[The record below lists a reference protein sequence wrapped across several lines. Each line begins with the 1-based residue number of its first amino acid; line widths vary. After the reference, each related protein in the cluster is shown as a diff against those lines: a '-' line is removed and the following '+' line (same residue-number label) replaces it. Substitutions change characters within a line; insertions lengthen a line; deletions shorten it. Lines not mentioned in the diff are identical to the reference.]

1 MQLRF
6 AQTKGGETM
15 SNANLPVAVIG
26 AGPIGLAAAV
36 HLLEQGETPLILE
49 AGTSVGASILE
60 WGHVRLFTPWRYATD
75 AASTALLEA
84 AGWQQ
89 PDPEQHP
96 TGKELVESYLKPL
109 ANLPQV
115 QPNLRLNSPVIR
127 IARSG
132 FDKMKTTGRNQ
143 APFVLT
149 VQADNGEEVQY
160 LAKAVIDASGTYRSP
175 NPLGA
180 NGTPALNE
188 AAFASQIFY
197 GIPDV
202 LGSEHSQYT
211 NKTVLVAG
219 SGASAFNVLLD
230 LTRLMET
237 APNTKVIWV
246 IRRALTQRL
255 FGGGKADELPARGS
269 LGQRVRELVE
279 QGSFQVVSEFK
290 VTQLRRVGD
299 QITVSSDEQTVE
311 PVDEII
317 VTTGFRPDLSIF
329 SELRVSLDPAVE
341 SPVALAEMIDPNIH
355 SCGTV
360 RPHGAEELMQPEP
373 DFYIVGSKS
382 YGRAPT
388 FLLLTGYEQARS
400 VAAAVAGDWESARQV
415 QLVLPETGVCS
426 TTSDDPIGGACCGTA
441 SPMKQSNLI
450 QLVEIPINSSATA
463 SCCGTPALVT
473 EPATQP
479 TSNSSSCCG

>member
-1 MQLRF
+1 
-6 AQTKGGETM
+6 M

-26 AGPIGLAAAV
+26 AGPIGLAAAAR
-36 HLLEQGETPLILE
+36 LLEQGETPLILE
-49 AGTSVGASILE
+49 AGASVGASILE

-84 AGWQQ
+84 TGWQQ
-89 PDPEQHP
+89 PDPDKYP
-96 TGKELVESYLKPL
+96 TGEELVEGYLRPL
-109 ANLPQV
+109 ANLPQM
-115 QPNLRLNSPVIR
+115 QANLRLNSRVIS
-127 IARSG
+127 IARSD
-132 FDKMKTTGRNQ
+132 FDKMKTAGRDQ

-149 VQADNGEEVQY
+149 VRANDGEEVQY
-160 LAKAVIDASGTYRSP
+160 LAKAVIDASGTYRSS

-188 AAFASQIFY
+188 GAFASQIFY

-202 LGSEHSQYT
+202 LGRERARYA

-230 LTRLMET
+230 LTRLTEV
-237 APNTKVIWV
+237 ASDTKVIWV

-255 FGGGKADELPARGS
+255 FGGGEADELPARGS

-279 QGSFQVVSEFK
+279 QGSFQVISEFK
-290 VTQLRRVGD
+290 ATQLRRVGNL
-299 QITVSSDEQTVE
+299 ISVSSDEQTVG

-341 SPVALAEMIDPNIH
+341 SPIALAEMIDPNVH

-360 RPHGAEELMQPEP
+360 RPHGAEELKQPEP

-400 VAAAVAGDWESARQV
+400 VAAAVAGDWEAARQV

-426 TTSDDPIGGACCGTA
+426 ASPDDPIDGACCGTA
-441 SPMKQSNLI
+441 SPVKQSNLI
-450 QLVEIPINSSATA
+450 QLVEIPINAPAAA

-473 EPATQP
+473 EPARQP
-479 TSNSSSCCG
+479 TSNSVSCCG

>member
-1 MQLRF
+1 
-6 AQTKGGETM
+6 M

-26 AGPIGLAAAV
+26 AGPIGLAAAA
-36 HLLEQGETPLILE
+36 HLLKQSETPLILE
-49 AGTSVGASILE
+49 AGASVGASILE

-75 AASTALLEA
+75 PASTALLEA
-84 AGWQQ
+84 VGWQQ
-89 PDPEQHP
+89 SDPDQYP
-96 TGKELVESYLKPL
+96 TGAELVESYLKPL
-109 ANLPQV
+109 ANLPCIQS
-115 QPNLRLNSPVIR
+115 NLRLNSRVIR

-132 FDKMKTTGRNQ
+132 FDKMKTTGRDQ

-149 VQADNGEEVQY
+149 VRANDGEEIKY
-160 LAKAVIDASGTYRSP
+160 SAKAVIDASGTYRSP

-180 NGTPALNE
+180 NGTPAFNE
-188 AAFASQIFY
+188 AAFTSQIFY

-202 LGSEHSQYT
+202 LGREHSRYA

-230 LTRLMET
+230 LTRLTEV
-237 APNTKVIWV
+237 APDTKVIWV

-255 FGGGKADELPARGS
+255 FGGGEADELPARGS

-279 QGSFQVVSEFK
+279 QGNFLVVSEFK
-290 VTQLRRVGD
+290 ATQLRRVGD
-299 QITVSSDEQTVE
+299 QISVGSDEQTVG

-360 RPHGAEELMQPEP
+360 RPHGADELKQPEP

-388 FLLLTGYEQARS
+388 FLLLTGYEQVRS
-400 VAAAVAGDWESARQV
+400 VSAAIAGDWEAARQV

-426 TTSDDPIGGACCGTA
+426 TSSDDPIGGTCCGTA
-441 SPMKQSNLI
+441 SPVKQSNLI
-450 QLVEIPINSSATA
+450 QLVEIPVHSPVAA
-463 SCCGTPALVT
+463 SCCGTPALVK
-473 EPATQP
+473 EGGAQLA
-479 TSNSSSCCG
+479 SNNGSCCG

>member
-1 MQLRF
+1 
-6 AQTKGGETM
+6 M
-15 SNANLPVAVIG
+15 SKANLPVAVIG
-26 AGPIGLAAAV
+26 AGPIGLAAAA
-36 HLLEQGETPLILE
+36 HLLVQGETPLILE
-49 AGTSVGASILE
+49 AGASVGASILE

-75 AASTALLEA
+75 SASTAILEA
-84 AGWQQ
+84 TGWQ
-89 PDPEQHP
+89 PLEPEQHP
-96 TGKELVESYLKPL
+96 TGKELVEGYLRPL
-109 ANLPQV
+109 ANLPQL
-115 QPNLRLNSPVIR
+115 QSNLRMNSRVVR

-132 FDKMKTTGRNQ
+132 FDKMKTTGRDQ
-143 APFVLT
+143 APFILT

-188 AAFASQIFY
+188 AACASQIFY

-202 LGSEHSQYT
+202 LGNERSRYA

-230 LTRLMET
+230 LTRLTET
-237 APNTKVIWV
+237 APDTKVIWV
-246 IRRALTQRL
+246 IRRALTKRL
-255 FGGGKADELPARGS
+255 FGGGEADELPARGS
-269 LGQRVRELVE
+269 LGQWVRELVE
-279 QGSFQVVSEFK
+279 QGKVQVVSEFK
-290 VTQLRRVGD
+290 TTQLRRIGS
-299 QITVSSDEQTVE
+299 QIEVSSDEQTVG

-388 FLLLTGYEQARS
+388 FLLLTGYEQVRS
-400 VAAAVAGDWESARQV
+400 VAAAIAGDWEAARQV

-426 TTSDDPIGGACCGTA
+426 TTSDDPIGGSCCGTA
-441 SPMKQSNLI
+441 SPVKQSNLI
-450 QLVEIPINSSATA
+450 QLVEIPVNASVAA
-463 SCCGTPALVT
+463 SCCGTPALVN
-473 EPATQP
+473 EGANQS
-479 TSNSSSCCG
+479 TSSGSCCG

>member
-1 MQLRF
+1 MNK
-6 AQTKGGETM
+6 AK
-15 SNANLPVAVIG
+15 LPVAVIG
-26 AGPIGLAAAV
+26 AGPIGLAAAA

-49 AGTSVGASILE
+49 AGASIGASILE

-75 AASTALLEA
+75 PASTALLEPT
-84 AGWQQ
+84 GWVY
-89 PDPEQHP
+89 PDPELHP
-96 TGKELVESYLKPL
+96 TGAELVEEYLKPL
-109 ANLPQV
+109 AKLPQI
-115 QPNLRLNSPVIR
+115 QSNLRLNSRVTR

-132 FDKMKTTGRNQ
+132 FDKMKTTGRDE

-149 VQADNGEEVQY
+149 VRTDNGEELQY
-160 LAKAVIDASGTYRSP
+160 LAKAVIDASGTYQSP

-180 NGTPALNE
+180 NGTSALNE
-188 AAFASQIFY
+188 ESFASQICY

-202 LGSEHSQYT
+202 LGEHRARYT

-230 LTRLMET
+230 LTHLTEQARDT
-237 APNTKVIWV
+237 NVIWV

-255 FGGGKADELPARGS
+255 FGGGEADELPARGS

-290 VTQLRRVGD
+290 ATQLRRVGN
-299 QITVSSDEQTVE
+299 QVEVNSDEQAVG

-341 SPVALAEMIDPNIH
+341 SPVALAAMIDPNIH

-360 RPHGAEELMQPEP
+360 RPHGAEELKQPEP
-373 DFYIVGSKS
+373 DFYIIGSKS

-426 TTSDDPIGGACCGTA
+426 STPDSAIGVACCGTA
-441 SPMKQSNLI
+441 APVNQQSNLI
-450 QLVEIPINSSATA
+450 ELTQIAVNQPAAA
-463 SCCGTPALVT
+463 SCCGTPALVI
-473 EPATQP
+473 EVAGQAA
-479 TSNSSSCCG
+479 SSSSSCCGIDQRR

>member
-1 MQLRF
+1 
-6 AQTKGGETM
+6 M
-15 SNANLPVAVIG
+15 SKANLPVAVIG

-36 HLLEQGETPLILE
+36 HLLEQGETPLVLE
-49 AGTSVGASILE
+49 AGASVGASILE

-89 PDPEQHP
+89 PDPGQYP
-96 TGKELVESYLKPL
+96 TGAELVEGYLNPL
-109 ANLPQV
+109 ANLSQI
-115 QPNLRLNSPVIR
+115 QSNLRFNSWVIR

-132 FDKMKTTGRNQ
+132 FDKMKTAGRDQ

-149 VQADNGEEVQY
+149 VRGNDGEEIQY
-160 LAKAVIDASGTYRSP
+160 LAKAVIDASGTYRTP

-202 LGSEHSQYT
+202 LGSERSRYA

-230 LTRLMET
+230 LTHLTEV
-237 APNTKVIWV
+237 APDTKVIWV

-255 FGGGKADELPARGS
+255 FGGGEADELPARGS

-279 QGSFQVVSEFK
+279 QGNFQVVSEFK
-290 VTQLRRVGD
+290 ATRLRRVGN
-299 QITVSSDEQTVE
+299 QIEVSSDEQPVG

-341 SPVALAEMIDPNIH
+341 SPLALAELIDPNIH

-360 RPHGAEELMQPEP
+360 RPHGAEELKQPEP

-426 TTSDDPIGGACCGTA
+426 SSPDDPVGGACCGTA
-441 SPMKQSNLI
+441 SPVKQGNLI
-450 QLVEIPINSSATA
+450 QLVEIPINSPAAA
-463 SCCGTPALVT
+463 SCCGTPTLVR
-473 EPATQP
+473 EGVGQA
-479 TSNSSSCCG
+479 TSNSGSCCG